1 MSEEKN
7 KTNLQA
13 DANFESLFNELSKT
27 REGQKEDQ
35 KVNLHPQTMCPGFGG
50 LRVLSRINGAQ
61 VCLVT
66 DKGCLYGLTF
76 VSQFYAARK
85 SVLSVEITDK
95 TLSVGSLES
104 DVKKALEKIAEDKS
118 IRVIPVVS
126 LCVAETAGFAAEL
139 LPKKVGQAEVFPV
152 KLPAYQL
159 RSHPEAKDV
168 ALLALL
174 SHFAN
179 FSVKRKKTILIVG
192 EIFPLDAM
200 AIGALLQQLGV
211 EAVFTLPSQSLED
224 YKDAG
229 SVGACAVLHPFYEQT
244 AAFFR
249 EKGVPVITGNPVG
262 ANATYK
268 WIKEIGQTLELD
280 AEQVERVAQQE
291 KEKIKASIE
300 QHKIDGTVI
309 VAGYEGN
316 EFPLVRLL
324 LEAGLN
330 VPYASTSIK
339 KTELGKEDDKL
350 FEMLGTDIRYRKFLE
365 EDRRA
370 VLEHNP
376 DLVIGTTSL
385 DSYVKEMGIP
395 AIYYT
400 NIMSSRPIYFA
411 QGATTVLTLISGIL
425 KQRGI
430 YEKMQAFFE

>member
-1 MSEEKN
+1 
-7 KTNLQA
+7 
-13 DANFESLFNELSKT
+13 
-27 REGQKEDQ
+27 
-35 KVNLHPQTMCPGFGG
+35 MCPGFGG
-50 LRVLSRINGAQ
+50 LRVLARINGAQ

-95 TLSVGSLES
+95 TLSVGSL
-104 DVKKALEKIAEDKS
+104 DTDIKKALEKIAEDKS
-118 IRVIPVVS
+118 VRVIPVVS

-139 LPKKVGQAEVFPV
+139 LPKKIGDVEIFPV

-168 ALLALL
+168 AVLALL
-174 SHFAN
+174 SRFAD
-179 FSVKRKKTILIVG
+179 FSVKRKKTLLIVG

-211 EAVFTLPSQSLED
+211 EAVFTLPSQSLDD
-224 YKDAG
+224 YKEAG
-229 SVGACAVLHPFYEQT
+229 SVGACAILHPFYEQT
-244 AAFFR
+244 AAFFQ
-249 EKGVPVITGNPVG
+249 EKGVPIITGNPVG
-262 ANATYK
+262 ANSTYK
-268 WIKEIGQTLELD
+268 WIKDIGEVLALNP
-280 AEQVERVAQQE
+280 AQVELVAQQE
-291 KEKIKASIE
+291 KDKIKAVMQ
-300 QHKIDGTVI
+300 QHKVEGSVI

-324 LEAGLN
+324 LEAGLT

-339 KTELGKEDDKL
+339 QTPLGEEDDKL
-350 FEMLGTDIRYRKFLE
+350 LKMLGTDVRYRKFLE

-370 VLEHNP
+370 VLEHKP

-395 AIYYT
+395 AVYYT
-400 NIMSSRPIYFA
+400 NIMSSRPLYFA
-411 QGATTVLTLISGIL
+411 QGAATVLTLINGLL
-425 KQRGI
+425 KRKNI
-430 YEKMQAFFE
+430 YEKMQAFFQ